1 MHGSTEAGVDV
12 APTPG
17 RSPRAARRLR
27 GLVGTGCL
35 ATLGAVVTTTLLA
48 AAAAAAGVDF
58 EVPAGGETIPVP
70 GIAVV
75 TGVVIAAALQR
86 WSAHPAERFRW
97 VALSLTAVSLVP
109 PILAGADTATTIT
122 LIGLH
127 LAAASVMIPALV
139 RALAQARG
147 VLSAAKEPHPPRV
160 AVRPAEVG

>member
-75 TGVVIAAALQR
+75 TGFFSAVGVVIAAALQR

-139 RALAQARG
+139 RALRAR
-147 VLSAAKEPHPPRV
+147 SD
-160 AVRPAEVG
+160 